1 MEKRIDELIELIKK
15 HNYNYY
21 TLDNPTLSD
30 AEYDELYDELVQL
43 EKQTGYV
50 REDSPTRRVGG
61 EVLKNF
67 EKTAHLSPLYSLD
80 KVRTPG

>member
-30 AEYDELYDELVQL
+30 AEYDELYDELVRL
-43 EKQTGYV
+43 EKANGIC
-50 REDSPTRRVGG
+50 
-61 EVLKNF
+61 
-67 EKTAHLSPLYSLD
+67 A
-80 KVRTPG
+80 